1 MHGLHLGLATALL
14 ALSALACSD
23 DADNTSGAGA
33 SGSGGAGT
41 GASGGAGAAATGGS
55 GAAGGGGNTGSCM
68 AGGPEVVTFQT
79 DDGLTLEAD
88 FYAAGDVGGPAAV
101 LLHMTPAGNH
111 DRDNYPPAFITELT
125 ARGLTVLNVDRR
137 GAGASE
143 GDGTDAFTGP
153 LGALDAKG
161 AYAFLTSHA
170 CAIDATSVVFIG
182 ASNGTTT
189 ALDFAVLSESE
200 AGIERPAGLVFLTG
214 GTYTENQANVDD
226 NRPLLD
232 ALPIQFV
239 YSTAE
244 SAWSSQF
251 EAAAPTTWA
260 FAEYANGDHGTFM
273 FDAEPTSM
281 AAVADFVAAAATP

>member
-1 MHGLHLGLATALL
+1 MHRLPLGFATALL
-14 ALSALACSD
+14 ALTALACSD
-23 DADNTSGAGA
+23 DGEQNTSGAGA
-33 SGSGGAGT
+33 SGGAGT
-41 GASGGAGAAATGGS
+41 GASGGAGASTATGGS
-55 GAAGGGGNTGSCM
+55 GAAGGGNAGTCE
-68 AGGPEVVTFQT
+68 AGGPEIVTFPT

-88 FYAAGDVGGPAAV
+88 FYPAGTVGGPGVV

-111 DRDNYPPAFITELT
+111 DRDNYPPEFIAELT
-125 ARGLTVLNVDRR
+125 SRGLTVLNVDRR

-143 GDGTDAFTGP
+143 GNGTDAFTGP

-161 AYAFLTSHA
+161 AYDFLTSHA
-170 CAIDATSVVFIG
+170 CAIDGAAMVFVG

-200 AGIERPAGLVFLTG
+200 AELERPAGLVFLTG
-214 GTYTENQANVDD
+214 GTYTESQANVEDH
-226 NRPLLD
+226 RSLLD

-239 YSTAE
+239 YSTEE

-251 EAAAPTTWA
+251 EAGAPAPWA
-260 FAEYANGDHGTFM
+260 FEEYENGDHGTLM

-281 AAVADFVAAAATP
+281 AVVADFIAAVAAP